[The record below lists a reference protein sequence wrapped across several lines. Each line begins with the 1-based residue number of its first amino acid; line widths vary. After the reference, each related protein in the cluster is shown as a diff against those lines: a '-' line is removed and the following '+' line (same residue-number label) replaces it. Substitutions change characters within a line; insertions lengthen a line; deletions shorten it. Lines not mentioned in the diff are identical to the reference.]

1 MDYTDFDNFNSPND
15 GVELSD
21 TLNDFRKKTNGIIKK
36 IDDPNSVNLNKL
48 QELAGKKLI
57 GNTGASAGDCS
68 EVDIVDESGGISNN
82 DNDTSIPTSAAVKD
96 YVDAATVTTGLP
108 LQYVNNHVTTTHHYD
123 KTADVDLHVTQL
135 DTSVTLKDANS
146 KVYITAMITA
156 ESYTHNGVW
165 KLFRKVGG
173 TETEI
178 GSNTGTTGNNRRGIA
193 TGMYDGDDSST
204 PNNVY
209 IQYMDT
215 PGSASVE
222 YLFKWN
228 SDGTGNNYFTLNG
241 SQLVT
246 TDEDYEQAS
255 SNVNLVEIGG

>member
-96 YVDAATVTTGLP
+96 YVDAGRHQNITV
-108 LQYVNNHVTTTHHYD
+108 QHD
-123 KTADVDLHVTQL
+123 
-135 DTSVTLKDANS
+135 
-146 KVYITAMITA
+146 
-156 ESYTHNGVW
+156 
-165 KLFRKVGG
+165 
-173 TETEI
+173 
-178 GSNTGTTGNNRRGIA
+178 GTTATFIKGCTISRTSAGQYTITVPDLGNLPTA
-193 TGMYDGDDSST
+193 A
-204 PNNVY
+204 
-209 IQYMDT
+209 
-215 PGSASVE
+215 ASLACDWSVQAPS
-222 YLFKWN
+222 N
-228 SDGTGNNYFTLNG
+228 STLNG
-241 SQLVT
+241 QLNISARTIDNT
-246 TDEDYEQAS
+246 TIVVETVSLSSYGAS
-255 SNVNLVEIGG
+255 GGGNDANTVSFISRSNVDAPFHVIIDNNG